1 MKKILSLAF
10 ITGVML
16 SSCSK
21 KSTPTPTPA
30 NVIEY
35 TFSANNSGSYVMNY
49 YDGVSL
55 GSAQSITTS
64 SWSHNVTIPS
74 GTKTANIFFTA
85 GQNAPFAVDNTGTVT
100 IKVNGNT
107 VATGSMQ
114 FTNSSTQA
122 EATYTYMAN

>member
-1 MKKILSLAF
+1 MKKLLSLAF

-16 SSCSK
+16 TSCTK
-21 KSTPTPTPA
+21 KSNPTPA
-30 NVIEY
+30 PTNVVEY
-35 TFSANNSGSYVMNY
+35 TFSADNPGNYVMNY

-55 GSAQSITTS
+55 GTAQSITTS
-64 SWSHNVTIPS
+64 TWSQKITIPT

-85 GQNAPFAVDNTGTVT
+85 AEGAPFYTNNTGTVT

-114 FTNSSTQA
+114 FTNSSQLA
-122 EATYTYMAN
+122 QATYTYTAN